1 MRTVFRCIVVLVVFA
16 VSFLPTMVNA
26 RLLSPSPGEV
36 NEFEM
41 LMDKIRAD
49 FAGNPSIDEYLTK
62 YNAVDGSFTDI
73 DYSRTD
79 RTNWEPLIHIDRV

>member
-41 LMDKIRAD
+41 LMDKIREMCIRD
-49 FAGNPSIDEYLTK
+49 SSYSGNTSDR
-62 YNAVDGSFTDI
+62 
-73 DYSRTD
+73 SR
-79 RTNWEPLIHIDRV
+79 